1 MKLHAAW
8 LAGALLL
15 SVVLACNFSTNSNS
29 NSNSNPASSSAV
41 FSDIHM
47 AKDDGNGKP
56 GDETNT
62 FNPADRTVHCIAKLR
77 NPKEG
82 LKIKFVWWIVDAG
95 GTKNEKIKE
104 IDYTTGPRDQT
115 VHGHLTVQRD
125 WPKGKFKCE
134 LYVDGTLDKSIDYYV
149 S

>member
-1 MKLHAAW
+1 MKTHPAW

-15 SVVLACNFSTNSNS
+15 LAVLACNSSTNSNS
-29 NSNSNPASSSAV
+29 SSGA

-47 AKDDGNGKP
+47 AKDDGKGKP

-62 FNPADRTVHCIAKLR
+62 FSPGDRTVHCLAKLR
-77 NPKEG
+77 SPKEG
-82 LKIKFVWWIVDAG
+82 LKIKFVWWIVDAQ

-104 IDYTTGPRDQT
+104 IEYTTGANDKT

-134 LYVDGTLDKSIDYYV
+134 VYVDGALDKTVEYFV

>member
-1 MKLHAAW
+1 MKLNSAW

-15 SVVLACNFSTNSNS
+15 FAILACNFSTGSNS
-29 NSNSNPASSSAV
+29 GSRN
-41 FSDIHM
+41 FSEIHM
-47 AKDDGNGKP
+47 AKDDGKGKP
-56 GDETNT
+56 GDKTNT
-62 FNPADRTVHCIAKLR
+62 FAPGDRTVHCLAKLKDS
-77 NPKEG
+77 KEG

-95 GTKNEKIKE
+95 GTKDEKIKE
-104 IDYTTGPRDQT
+104 IEYTTGANDKT

-134 LYVDGTLDKSIDYYV
+134 VYVDGALDKTVDYYV

>member
-1 MKLHAAW
+1 MKTHPAW

-15 SVVLACNFSTNSNS
+15 LAVLACNSSTNSNS
-29 NSNSNPASSSAV
+29 SSGA

-62 FNPADRTVHCIAKLR
+62 FAPGDRTVHCLAKLN

-82 LKIKFVWWIVDAG
+82 LKIKFVWWIVDAQ

-104 IDYTTGPRDQT
+104 IDYTTGANDKT

-134 LYVDGTLDKSIDYYV
+134 VYVDGALDKTVEYYV

>member
-1 MKLHAAW
+1 MKPHPAW
-8 LAGALLL
+8 LACALLL
-15 SVVLACNFSTNSNS
+15 LVVLACSFSSNS
-29 NSNSNPASSSAV
+29 NSSSGA
-41 FSDIHM
+41 FADIHM

-62 FNPADRTVHCIAKLR
+62 FSPGDRTVHCMARLK
-77 NPKEG
+77 NSKEG

-95 GTKNEKIKE
+95 GTRNEKIKE
-104 IDYTTGPRDQT
+104 IEYTTGANDKT

-125 WPKGKFKCE
+125 WPKGKYKCE
-134 LYVDGTLDKSIDYYV
+134 VYVDGALDKTIEYYV